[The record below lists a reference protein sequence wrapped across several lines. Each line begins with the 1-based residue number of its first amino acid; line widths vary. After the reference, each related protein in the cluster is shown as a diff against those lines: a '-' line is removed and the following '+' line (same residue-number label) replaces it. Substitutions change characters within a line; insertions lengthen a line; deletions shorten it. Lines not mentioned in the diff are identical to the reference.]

1 MVESIN
7 EEKIMIELKNFNFKR
22 NSLSYEYLIDT
33 IKIVANDRMV
43 MRDFL
48 KYVYRPVADRYK
60 TSPKNVLWC
69 ISKLINLMYFNTNE
83 EIIEDYFKVSKNNKP
98 STKAFIIGVEKN
110 LLNMQ
115 FLYLNI
121 FNFRQKNRK

>member
-98 STKAFIIGVEKN
+98 STKAFIIGVA
-110 LLNMQ
+110 
-115 FLYLNI
+115 
-121 FNFRQKNRK
+121 RKIY